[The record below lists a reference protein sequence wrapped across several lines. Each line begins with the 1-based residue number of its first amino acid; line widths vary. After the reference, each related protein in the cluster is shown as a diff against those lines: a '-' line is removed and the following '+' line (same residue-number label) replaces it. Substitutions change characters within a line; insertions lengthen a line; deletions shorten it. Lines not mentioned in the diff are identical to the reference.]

1 MDLGIDQPALEHPFL
16 DLTSLVFLRHENE
29 YTPWIHSGL
38 LTSCFSLLYKELNM
52 IEWKSSECVCM
63 SMWESEKAAS
73 VYEYAWKRESG
84 ILETWKWVHSLDTHW
99 TFDSMSSYYTKS

>member
-52 IEWKSSECVCM
+52 IE
-63 SMWESEKAAS
+63 
-73 VYEYAWKRESG
+73 
-84 ILETWKWVHSLDTHW
+84 
-99 TFDSMSSYYTKS
+99 